1 MKENKLSKFFE
12 INKHNS
18 TVNREIMAG
27 ITTFAAMS
35 YIIVVQ
41 PNILSSVGMDLG
53 ALITGTCIASA
64 FACLLMGILAN
75 YPIGLAPGMG
85 ANFFFV
91 MTIVPACA
99 VAIGAEKGSAE
110 AWQMALGV
118 VLISGIIFA
127 LISAAKIRHL
137 LMDAISPSL
146 KYATAGGIGLFI
158 ALLGLKSG
166 HIVEVHN
173 GMLDLAY
180 NLLSPDA
187 IIFFI
192 GLVFIAALRVAKV
205 HGAMLY
211 GIGICTIIAALSGEI
226 ELSSDKIIG
235 MPHSVAP
242 IFWKADIS
250 GVFRYFMELLPLIVV
265 LTFIDMFDTMGTLM
279 GLGAQ
284 AGLLKKNKLPR
295 ATQAF
300 AADAAA
306 TVFGAVCGHSS
317 VTSYIESGAGVE
329 AGGRTGLTAITVGVC
344 FLLALFFSPLIV
356 VIAQYSPITAPAL
369 VIVGSLM
376 LHSAVNIDWEDYSE
390 AIPAFLIL
398 VGIPFTNSIA
408 FGMLLGFI
416 TYPVLKVLTGKAKKI
431 SPVCY
436 ILAGLLLLYVV
447 FLRSD
452 VIKKNTEAKAPAE
465 NQQNSEVIKT
475 ENK

>member
-1 MKENKLSKFFE
+1 MKESVVSRFFK
-12 INKHNS
+12 IKKHHS
-18 TVNREIMAG
+18 TINREILAG

-41 PNILSSVGMDLG
+41 PNLLSTVGMDLG
-53 ALITGTCIASA
+53 ALITGTCLASA
-64 FACLLMGILAN
+64 FASLLMGVLAN

-85 ANFFFV
+85 ANFFFI
-91 MTIVPACA
+91 MTLVPACA
-99 VAIGAEKGSAE
+99 VAIGAKKGAPE

-118 VLISGIIFA
+118 VLVSGVIFA
-127 LISAAKIRHL
+127 VMSAARIRHL

-166 HIVEVHN
+166 HVIEVHN
-173 GMLDLAY
+173 GQLDLAY
-180 NLLSPDA
+180 NLLSPHA
-187 IIFFI
+187 VIFFI
-192 GLVFIAALRVAKV
+192 GLVFIGALRVAKV

-211 GIGICTIIAALSGEI
+211 GIGVCTILAALSGQI
-226 ELSSDKIIG
+226 ELSADKIVG
-235 MPHSVAP
+235 LPHSVAP
-242 IFWKADIS
+242 IFAKADIR
-250 GVFRYFMELLPLIVV
+250 GVMDNFMELLPLIVV

-295 ATQAF
+295 AAHAF
-300 AADAAA
+300 AADAAG

-329 AGGRTGLTAITVGVC
+329 AGGRTGLTAVTVAIC
-344 FLLALFFSPLIV
+344 FLLALFFSPLV
-356 VIAQYSPITAPAL
+356 AVIAQYSPITAPAL

-376 LHSAVNIDWEDYSE
+376 LRSAVNIEWDDYSE

-416 TYPVLKVLTGKAKKI
+416 TYPVIKVLTGKAKKI

-452 VIKKNTEAKAPAE
+452 VLKKKAEAEASAKAPTQTQVE
-465 NQQNSEVIKT
+465 K
-475 ENK
+475 